1 MKNKGYYVNLLG
13 IIFGIISFLII
24 LLSLTFIIRN
34 RAYIR
39 HRGFSINTLILTFL
53 PNRQENLLSRMR
65 LVRIRG
71 LKRIERELE
80 RGFEKIEGEETVI
93 GQYKNIT
100 IKNVAGH
107 IRISTWDEDYF
118 LIKYI
123 KTGPTFANI
132 EALEVEVQT
141 DKNSV
146 YVRRN
151 TRIKGL
157 KNLGSIS
164 FEVFVPDTVVRI
176 SAESVSGDIELEGM
190 QRSISQNLK
199 TVSGRIE
206 TDNSADLT
214 TKSTSGS
221 ITFQFSG
228 KNLTA
233 RTVSGRIGGTL
244 TDVIPGGSL
253 DLGSVSGSIHLYTD
267 KKLNAAV
274 SLKSISGSV
283 SCEHPM
289 TVSIKK
295 KNQLEGK
302 IGDGIIPLEV
312 KTTSGSIK
320 IQIL

>member
-1 MKNKGYYVNLLG
+1 MKKTLYKKSWKNLGKKTMKNKGYYINLLG

-24 LLSLTFIIRN
+24 VLSLTFIIRN

-39 HRGFSINTLILTFL
+39 HR
-53 PNRQENLLSRMR
+53 
-65 LVRIRG
+65 IRG
-71 LKRIERELE
+71 LKRIERQIE
-80 RGFEKIEGEETVI
+80 RGFEKIDGETVI

-100 IKNVAGH
+100 VKNVAGH

-123 KTGPTFANI
+123 KSGPTFVNI

-146 YVRRN
+146 YVRRD
-151 TRIKGL
+151 TRIRGL
-157 KNLGSIS
+157 KNIGSIS
-164 FEVFVPDTVVRI
+164 FEVFVPDTVARI
-176 SAESVSGDIELEGM
+176 SAESVSGNIELEGM

-206 TDNSADLT
+206 TDNSADLAT
-214 TKSTSGS
+214 ESTSGS
-221 ITFQFSG
+221 ITFRFSG

-289 TVSIKK
+289 TMSIKK

-302 IGDGIIPLEV
+302 IGDGTIPLHV

-320 IQIL
+320 IKIL